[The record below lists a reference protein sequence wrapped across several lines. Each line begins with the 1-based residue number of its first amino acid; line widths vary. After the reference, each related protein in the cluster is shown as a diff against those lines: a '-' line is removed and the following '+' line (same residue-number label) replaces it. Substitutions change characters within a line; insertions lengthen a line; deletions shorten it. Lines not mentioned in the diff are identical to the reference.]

1 MDILDLI
8 HNYLSANGNR
18 DALKAVIESFLNA
31 VMEEES
37 KQQCGSEYY
46 ERNESRKNYRNGTR
60 ERQLKTAN
68 GTLTLQKPQLRDTPF
83 HTTVFQN
90 YSRIDESLKNAVLES
105 YINGVST
112 RNVQA
117 IVGQLGVDELSASS
131 VSRISKKLDEAV
143 DEFLKRPIEKAM
155 PFVYVDATYCKIRDE
170 GKYVS
175 KALYIAVG
183 VNDEGYREVLGAK
196 LADCENEDDWS
207 VFFEELKD
215 RGLDGVKLVIS
226 DGHKGIRK
234 AVTESFLGSSWQMC
248 QVHFMRNV
256 LKYIPQKHK
265 SEVSIGLKDA
275 MGKPEYLQ
283 DFANTLREQGYSN
296 SANTIERF
304 APDILNY
311 RAFPDTFWRRIRT
324 TNVLERVNLEI
335 KRRSKKVGAFPSA
348 ASFMRVAISI
358 LIDINEEWV
367 TGKRYLT
374 LEEE

>member
-1 MDILDLI
+1 MEILDLI
-8 HNYLSANGNR
+8 RNYITANGSVE
-18 DALKAVIESFLNA
+18 ALKAVIESFLNA
-31 VMEEES
+31 VMEEEA

-46 ERNESRKNYRNGTR
+46 ERSDSRKNYRNGTR
-60 ERQLKTAN
+60 ERKLKTPN
-68 GTLTLQKPQLRDTPF
+68 GTLTLQKPQLRDIPF
-83 HTTVFQN
+83 HTTIFQN
-90 YSRIDESLKNAVLES
+90 YSRVDESLKNAVLES

-112 RNVQA
+112 RNVQE
-117 IVGQLGVDELSASS
+117 VVSQLGVDELSASS
-131 VSRISKKLDEAV
+131 VSRISKKLDESV
-143 DEFLKRPIEKAM
+143 EKFLKRPIEKAM
-155 PFVYVDATYCKIRDE
+155 PFMYVDATYCKIRDE

-175 KALYIAVG
+175 KAFYIAVG
-183 VNDEGYREVLGAK
+183 VNEDGYREVLGAK
-196 LADCENEDDWS
+196 LADCENEDYWS

-215 RGLDGVKLVIS
+215 RGLHGVKLVIS

-234 AVTESFLGSSWQMC
+234 AVTESFIGSSWQMC

-256 LKYIPQKHK
+256 LKYIPKKHK

-283 DFANTLREQGYSN
+283 AFADRLREHRYTD
-296 SANTIERF
+296 AAKTIERF

-311 RAFPDTFWRRIRT
+311 RAFPETFWRRIRT
-324 TNVLERVNLEI
+324 TNILERVNLEI
-335 KRRSKKVGAFPSA
+335 KRRIKKVGAFPSA
-348 ASFMRVAISI
+348 ASFIRVAVSI